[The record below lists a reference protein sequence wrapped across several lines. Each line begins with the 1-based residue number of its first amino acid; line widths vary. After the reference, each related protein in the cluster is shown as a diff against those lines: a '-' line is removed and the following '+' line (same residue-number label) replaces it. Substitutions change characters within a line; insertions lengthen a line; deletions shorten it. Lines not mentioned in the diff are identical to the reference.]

1 MNRNDFDDEE
11 GDDNNNHNNQNK
23 GSSSSSSSS
32 SSNITQLLFE
42 DYEVDSIL
50 ANHYFEETIVP
61 RELIAIESSSV
72 SIPPVI
78 TYIIPG
84 TTTTITSTNIPSSSS
99 NRVEVN
105 IMATNYVQSTQFTQQ
120 QQQLHNNPS
129 ELAYDKKSSYDRK
142 YNEMK
147 LLHSQLYSTCNYSS
161 VEMNIDDDDDNNCGM
176 KAQRNYQKN
185 QYKYIKEQI
194 FNLIDKKELMVM
206 IDVSYQFIKQFLH
219 DYHDKYQKPRK
230 IIVPK
235 FQDYHRLTMKEK
247 QIIETELTQ
256 LYNSEE
262 EFFIILTRAGKCYV
276 LCTYSPLLLV
286 LIINFMIG

>member
-11 GDDNNNHNNQNK
+11 SDDDNNNNNQNK

-32 SSNITQLLFE
+32 SVVTILFE

-61 RELIAIESSSV
+61 RNLIAIQSSSV

-84 TTTTITSTNIPSSSS
+84 TTTTTTTNNIPCSSS

-105 IMATNYVQSTQFTQQ
+105 NMATNYVQSTQFTQQ
-120 QQQLHNNPS
+120 QQLHNNRS
-129 ELAYDKKSSYDRK
+129 ELAYDKKSSYDRI

-147 LLHSQLYSTCNYSS
+147 LLHSQLYRTCNYSS
-161 VEMNIDDDDDNNCGM
+161 VEMNIDSGDDDDDDDDNNCDM

-185 QYKYIKEQI
+185 QYKNIKEQI

-235 FQDYHRLTMKEK
+235 FHDYHRLTMKEK
-247 QIIETELTQ
+247 QIIEIELTQ

-262 EFFIILTRAGKCYV
+262 QFFIILTRAGTIFYNPCV
-276 LCTYSPLLLV
+276 L
-286 LIINFMIG
+286 

>member
-11 GDDNNNHNNQNK
+11 SDDNNNNNNQNK

-32 SSNITQLLFE
+32 NKTQILFE

-61 RELIAIESSSV
+61 RNLIAIQSSSV

-84 TTTTITSTNIPSSSS
+84 TTTTTSTNIPSSSS

-105 IMATNYVQSTQFTQQ
+105 NMATNYVQSTQFTQQ
-120 QQQLHNNPS
+120 QQLHPS
-129 ELAYDKKSSYDRK
+129 ELAYDKKSSYDRL

-147 LLHSQLYSTCNYSS
+147 LLHSQLYRTCNYSS
-161 VEMNIDDDDDNNCGM
+161 VEMNIDDDNNDDDDNCDM

-185 QYKYIKEQI
+185 QYKNIKEQI

-206 IDVSYQFIKQFLH
+206 IDVTYQFIKQFLH

-235 FQDYHRLTMKEK
+235 FQDYHRLTIKEK
-247 QIIETELTQ
+247 QILETELTQ

-262 EFFIILTRAGKCYV
+262 QFFIILTRAGKCYV
-276 LCTYSPLLLV
+276 LCTYSV
-286 LIINFMIG
+286 L

>member
-11 GDDNNNHNNQNK
+11 SDDYNNNNNQNK
-23 GSSSSSSSS
+23 GSSSSSSS
-32 SSNITQLLFE
+32 NKTQILFE
-42 DYEVDSIL
+42 DYEVDIIL

-61 RELIAIESSSV
+61 RNLIAIQSSSV

-84 TTTTITSTNIPSSSS
+84 TTTTTNIPSSSS

-105 IMATNYVQSTQFTQQ
+105 NMTTNYVQSTQFTQQ
-120 QQQLHNNPS
+120 QQLHNNPP
-129 ELAYDKKSSYDRK
+129 ELAYDRKSSYDRI

-147 LLHSQLYSTCNYSS
+147 LLHSQLYRTCNYSS
-161 VEMNIDDDDDNNCGM
+161 VEMNIDDDNNDDDDNCDM

-185 QYKYIKEQI
+185 QYKNIKGQI

-206 IDVSYQFIKQFLH
+206 IDVTYQFIKQFLH

-235 FQDYHRLTMKEK
+235 FQDYHRLTIKEK
-247 QIIETELTQ
+247 QILETELTQ

-262 EFFIILTRAGKCYV
+262 QFFIILTRAGKCYV
-276 LCTYSPLLLV
+276 LCTYSV
-286 LIINFMIG
+286 L